1 MKGLKSKECKE
12 LIAYVGAFV
21 SWLIP
26 NIEAEEIILFGSA
39 ARGDF
44 EKNSDLDIFIDVREN
59 KKKQEEMEK
68 IANKELSIFYKSKI
82 YEIWNLKGI
91 AKDIHLLVGDLN
103 EWELKRSI
111 ISNGIVLYGPYKSMP
126 DNTKALTQFV
136 IQPIKN
142 IALRNK
148 VMRALFGRKEKK
160 YTIDG
165 LIVRRGGKKLSPLSF
180 IIPSNHVQEII
191 RLLNKNK
198 VRYILFDFWSDAF

>member
-1 MKGLKSKECKE
+1 MKELRSKERKE
-12 LIAYVGAFV
+12 LIAYASSFA
-21 SWLIP
+21 SWIIP

-44 EKNSDLDIFIDVREN
+44 GKESDVDIFIDVKGN
-59 KKKQEEMEK
+59 KKKLEEIEK
-68 IANKELSIFYKSKI
+68 IANKELSVFYKSKI

-91 AKDIHLLVGDLN
+91 ARDIHLLVGDLS

-126 DNTKALTQFV
+126 KNTKAFTQFV
-136 IQPIKN
+136 MQPIQN
-142 IALRNK
+142 ITLRNAII
-148 VMRALFGRKEKK
+148 RTLFGRKEKK
-160 YTIDG
+160 YTIEG
-165 LIVRRGGKKLSPLSF
+165 LIIRRGGKKLSSLSF
-180 IIPSNHVQEII
+180 IIPNSHAQEII

>member
-1 MKGLKSKECKE
+1 MKESKLREHKE
-12 LIAYVGAFV
+12 LIAYAGAFV

-26 NIEAEEIILFGSA
+26 NIEAEEIILFGST

-44 EKNSDLDIFIDVREN
+44 EKNSDVDIFIDVREN
-59 KKKQEEMEK
+59 KKKQEEIEK

-111 ISNGIVLYGPYKSMP
+111 ISNGIVLYGPYKSIP

-136 IQPIKN
+136 IQPIKS

-160 YTIDG
+160 YAIEG
-165 LIVRRGGKKLSPLSF
+165 IVTRYNGKKLSPLSF